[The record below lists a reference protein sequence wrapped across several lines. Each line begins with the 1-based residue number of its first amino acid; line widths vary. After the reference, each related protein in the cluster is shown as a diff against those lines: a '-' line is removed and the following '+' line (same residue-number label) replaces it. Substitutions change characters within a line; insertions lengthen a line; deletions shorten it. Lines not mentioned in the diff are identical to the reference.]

1 MLQQDLDTDGDE
13 DQPAHQFCAG
23 LIPGAEYI
31 ADLDADHGQKKCH
44 STDETDGG
52 DNVDLQESEGDA
64 YCESIYAA
72 VSYTHLD
79 VYKRQRECSL
89 EEVLPFGFTKEELQ

>member
-44 STDETDGG
+44 STDETDGR

-64 YCESIYAA
+64 YCKSIYAVA
-72 VSYTHLD
+72 MARS
-79 VYKRQRECSL
+79 
-89 EEVLPFGFTKEELQ
+89 P

>member
-1 MLQQDLDTDGDE
+1 MSVIAQSGEKSQMLQQDLDTDGDE

-44 STDETDGG
+44 SSDETDGG
-52 DNVDLQESEGDA
+52 NNVDLQKAKVTPTARASMLVA
-64 YCESIYAA
+64 MARI
-72 VSYTHLD
+72 TM
-79 VYKRQRECSL
+79 
-89 EEVLPFGFTKEELQ
+89 T